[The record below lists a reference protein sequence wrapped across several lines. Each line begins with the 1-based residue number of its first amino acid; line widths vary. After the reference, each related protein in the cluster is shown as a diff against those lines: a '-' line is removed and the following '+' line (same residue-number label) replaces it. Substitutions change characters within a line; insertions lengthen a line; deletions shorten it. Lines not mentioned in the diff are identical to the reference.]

1 MSMDATGSVYH
12 QTYRRYLERLKRMRF
27 DGKQA
32 LLGITQD
39 VDEVTVPYFG
49 RTIRLT
55 PDGLADENGQRPE
68 FADCVVICRY
78 LIMCPSFEPRETNW
92 VAFRDF
98 PDAGPLTVFWADTV
112 EGTLAKTFA
121 GRRDALQHSCDVL
134 GGSVPEMDISCDLV
148 RRFTPLP
155 KVPLLLVF
163 NDADET
169 FPAAV
174 SVLFEKRA
182 ATYLDGESQ
191 AVLGHVLVK
200 RLLAARPEPGLPSA

>member
-1 MSMDATGSVYH
+1 MSTDASGSVYH
-12 QTYRRYLERLKRMRF
+12 ETYRRYLDRLRTMRF

-32 LLGITQD
+32 VLGVTVDGDD
-39 VDEVTVPYFG
+39 VVVPYFG
-49 RTIRLT
+49 RTVRLT
-55 PDGLADENGQRPE
+55 PDGLADEAGQQPA

-78 LIMCPSFEPRETNW
+78 LIMCPAFEPKGTNW

-112 EGTLAKTFA
+112 EGSLAKAFA
-121 GRRDALQHSCDVL
+121 GRRDALQKSCDAL
-134 GGSVPEMDISCDLV
+134 GGIVPEMDIACDLV

-163 NDADET
+163 NDADEA

-182 ATYLDGESQ
+182 STYLDGESQ
-191 AVLGHVLVK
+191 AVLGHMLAN
-200 RLLAARPEPGLPSA
+200 RLLAAGQG

>member
-1 MSMDATGSVYH
+1 MSTDASGSVYH
-12 QTYRRYLERLKRMRF
+12 ETYRRYLDRLRSMQF
-27 DGKQA
+27 DGRESV
-32 LLGITQD
+32 LGITLAGGD
-39 VDEVTVPYFG
+39 VVLPYFG
-49 RTIRLT
+49 RTVRLT
-55 PDGLADENGQRPE
+55 PAGLEDEAGRRPG

-78 LIMCPSFEPRETNW
+78 LIMCPPFEPKNTNW

-121 GRRDALQHSCDVL
+121 GRRDALRQRCDAL
-134 GGSVPEMDISCDLV
+134 GGVAPEMDISCDLV
-148 RRFTPLP
+148 RRFSPLP
-155 KVPLLLVF
+155 KIPLLLVF

-182 ATYLDGESQ
+182 STYLDGESQ
-191 AVLGHVLVK
+191 AILGHILADRLV
-200 RLLAARPEPGLPSA
+200 AAGNG